1 MHTPE
6 PLTLDEVHA
15 ANLLKVLQ
23 QRDVLLGKHC
33 IAVRVDEE
41 QFARLRVRVHGDSQQ
56 CEFRL
61 GGNSSLTSA
70 VTSSLKEP
78 EKSGVGFVIVKENE
92 QFVLRVTAAGLIVRV
107 KVSDIDDAL
116 GDVLRQQQ
124 EHLQPAT
131 LVLPYRSRV
140 PFCIDDQCGV
150 QCIELLPVPTTPEL
164 NIAQGK

>member
-6 PLTLDEVHA
+6 PLTLEDVHA

-23 QRDVLLGKHC
+23 QRDVCLGKHC
-33 IAVRVDEE
+33 IAVRLDEE
-41 QFARLRVRVHGDSQQ
+41 QSARLRVRLHGDGKQS
-56 CEFRL
+56 EFRL
-61 GGNSSLTSA
+61 GGNSSLTTA

-78 EKSGVGFVIVKENE
+78 EKSAVGFVIVKENE
-92 QFVLRVTAAGLIVRV
+92 QYILRVTAAGLIARV

-150 QCIELLPVPTTPEL
+150 QSIELLPVPSTPEL
-164 NIAQGK
+164 NIAQGR

>member
-1 MHTPE
+1 
-6 PLTLDEVHA
+6 
-15 ANLLKVLQ
+15 
-23 QRDVLLGKHC
+23 
-33 IAVRVDEE
+33 
-41 QFARLRVRVHGDSQQ
+41 
-56 CEFRL
+56 
-61 GGNSSLTSA
+61 
-70 VTSSLKEP
+70 
-78 EKSGVGFVIVKENE
+78 VGFVIVKENE